1 MKMKESIYF
10 KRVDD
15 SKILVIDFESD
26 SDVIYEI
33 TGVAMK
39 VFEAIEKGDD
49 VATVKKNIKDEYKSV
64 DSAVIDKDIDDF
76 LAKLEELKVSE

>member
-15 SKILVIDFESD
+15 SKILVIDFDSA

-39 VFEAIEKGDD
+39 VFEKIEDGEELTA
-49 VATVKKNIKDEYKSV
+49 VRQSIKD
-64 DSAVIDKDIDDF
+64 
-76 LAKLEELKVSE
+76 